1 MVRRGALKN
10 DRLRDFP
17 GILTANDERQR
28 LAGAGAPPGG
38 GADLAPSVQRR
49 PSFATLAVPAPV
61 AFRQKASG
69 RRGSQLVSADVPVDT
84 DCQATSI
91 HLLAIFQTEGAMP
104 RQEILDAMRKYAD
117 PFRVTKGADFRLKDF
132 DAGDTLGLRIDKE
145 EAAQLLQRGSE
156 WLAMEQD
163 ILYAQDSWS
172 VLLVFQAMDAAGK
185 DGTIKHVMSRVN
197 PQGCDVV
204 SFKQP
209 SDEEL
214 SHDFLWRYAKS
225 VPERGRIGI
234 FNRSYYEEVL
244 VVRVHQQLLAAQ
256 MIPPKLVGKDIWDER
271 LADIARFEDYLTR
284 QGVVVLKF
292 YLNLSRKE
300 QKKRFLKRLDRPEKN
315 WKFSAAD
322 IRERGYWDDYM
333 AAYEAAIRATASK
346 AAPWF
351 IVPADNKW
359 FTRLVVAAAIVE
371 ALEKLD
377 LHYPVVTPEQRKE
390 LAAARE
396 ELERQQ

>member
-1 MVRRGALKN
+1 M
-10 DRLRDFP
+10 
-17 GILTANDERQR
+17 
-28 LAGAGAPPGG
+28 
-38 GADLAPSVQRR
+38 
-49 PSFATLAVPAPV
+49 
-61 AFRQKASG
+61 
-69 RRGSQLVSADVPVDT
+69 
-84 DCQATSI
+84 
-91 HLLAIFQTEGAMP
+91 
-104 RQEILDAMRKYAD
+104 
-117 PFRVTKGADFRLKDF
+117 
-132 DAGDTLGLRIDKE
+132 DKE

-197 PQGCDVV
+197 PQGCDVF

-214 SHDFLWRYAKS
+214 SHDFLWRYATK
-225 VPERGRIGI
+225 VPQRGRIGI

-244 VVRVHQQLLAAQ
+244 VVRVHQELLKAQ
-256 MIPPKLVGKDIWDER
+256 KMPPELIGKSIWDER

-284 QGVVVLKF
+284 QGVVILKF
-292 YLNLSRKE
+292 YLNLSYKE
-300 QKKRFLKRLDRPEKN
+300 QKKRFLNRLDKPDKN
-315 WKFSAAD
+315 WKFTAAD
-322 IRERGYWDDYM
+322 VRERRYWDNYM
-333 AAYEAAIRATASK
+333 EAYDEAIRSTASK
-346 AAPWF
+346 TAPWF

-371 ALEKLD
+371 AVEKLD
-377 LHYPVVTPEQRKE
+377 LEYPKVTQEQMKD

-396 ELERQQ
+396 ELEQQK